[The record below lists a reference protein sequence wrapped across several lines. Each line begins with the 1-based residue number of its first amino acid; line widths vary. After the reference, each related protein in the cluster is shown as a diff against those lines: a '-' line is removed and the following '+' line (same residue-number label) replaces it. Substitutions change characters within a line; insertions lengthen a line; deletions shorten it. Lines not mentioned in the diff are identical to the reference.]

1 VKTPVAFIIF
11 NRPETTARVFAEIS
25 KARPPK
31 LLVIADGPRAD
42 RPGESEKC
50 AATRAVV
57 ERVDWDCEVFRNFSE
72 VNLGCGSRPAS
83 GINWVFQ
90 KVDEAIIIEDD
101 CLPHPTF
108 FCFCDELLERY
119 RDDERIM
126 MISGNNF
133 QDGKKRTS
141 KSYYFSR
148 YAHTWGWAT
157 WRRAWQ
163 LYDFE
168 VELWPQLRE
177 TSWLLDLLGD
187 EESAAYWR
195 ATFDG
200 LSKTP
205 DVWDFQWTF
214 ACWAQNGLAILPNA
228 NLVSNIG
235 WGDDATHTSTPNNPA
250 ANLPTEAMTF
260 PLEHP
265 TYVARNREADNFT
278 FENHFAG
285 WSPNLYRRLRRRALA
300 LKSGL
305 NTDSRS

>member
-1 VKTPVAFIIF
+1 MSATLKTPVAFIIF
-11 NRPETTARVFAEIS
+11 NRPETTARVFAEIA
-25 KARPPK
+25 KARPSK
-31 LLVIADGPRAD
+31 LLLIADGPRAD

-57 ERVDWDCEVFRNFSE
+57 EKVDWDCEVLRNFSE

-90 KVDEAIIIEDD
+90 NVDEAIIIEDD

-108 FCFCDELLERY
+108 FRFCDELLARY

-141 KSYYFSR
+141 ESYYFSR

-168 VELWPQLRE
+168 IKLWPQLRE
-177 TSWLLDLLGD
+177 TLWLLDTLGD

-205 DVWDFQWTF
+205 DVWDYQWTF
-214 ACWAQNGLAILPNA
+214 TCWAQNCLAILPNA

-235 WGDDATHTSTPNNPA
+235 WGEDATHTTDWNNSA
-250 ANLPTEAMTF
+250 ANLPTEPMQF
-260 PLEHP
+260 PLNHP
-265 TYVARNREADNFT
+265 AYMVRNREADDFS
-278 FENHFAG
+278 FQNHFGGRAPTL
-285 WSPNLYRRLRRRALA
+285 SRRLRGKV
-300 LKSGL
+300 KSLLSKLG
-305 NTDSRS
+305 